1 MTIIYKNFMNYLNKV
16 KIKIYIPFFL
26 GFFLSFCVINYK
38 IFFLDLVLDKN
49 YESWDYIRPAKIF
62 YETNSLSSLFES
74 LRARLP
80 SYPILISYLFNVFG
94 YENFISIL
102 FFQSFLYGLI
112 VHVYIKIKNLFTK
125 KYFWISLIIILLNL
139 NILLSSTIILPDFLL
154 IFFLTNGI
162 YFYLLFFKNKS
173 KYLYLLIGNVFFSLT
188 FLTKPVTIFLPFFLF
203 FSLIIFCIY
212 NYKESL
218 YKKILISLSPLL
230 IIYMVASPLYLYHYQ
245 KSGIASISYHKGGH
259 LLFGVYPCLSQKWG
273 CGSKNIAA
281 KENSIKIHQE
291 ILVKFFKKKY
301 ELNDVDAEYIKDEDM
316 TASDKLKISKLHED
330 AFYKLINEIK
340 TTQIIQSAF
349 FSYMK
354 LMLHTSLISFID
366 FHNINYEE
374 YKIPD
379 NFNKITFIWLIGQI
393 VLIISRFFQIYGAVC
408 YLKSSKKDISSIIF
422 LLLICIAFLIPAL
435 SIGNFRYRL
444 PIEIILSLLTILGV
458 RKFIKNNL

>member
-1 MTIIYKNFMNYLNKV
+1 MNYLNKV
-16 KIKIYIPFFL
+16 KIKRYIPFFL
-26 GFFLSFCVINYK
+26 GFFLSFCLINYK
-38 IFFLDLVLDKN
+38 IFFLDLILDKN

-80 SYPILISYLFNVFG
+80 TYPILISYLFNFFG

-112 VHVYIKIKNLFTK
+112 VHVSIKIKNLFTK
-125 KYFWISLIIILLNL
+125 KYFLICLIIILLNL
-139 NILLSSTIILPDFLL
+139 NLVLSSTIILPDILL
-154 IFFLTNGI
+154 LFFLTNGI
-162 YFYLLFFKNKS
+162 YFYLLFFKKKNKIF
-173 KYLYLLIGNVFFSLT
+173 YLLIGNIFFGFS
-188 FLTKPVTIFLPFFLF
+188 FLTKPVGILLPYFLC
-203 FSLIIFCIY
+203 FSLIIFFIF
-212 NYKESL
+212 NKKFNI
-218 YKKILISLSPLL
+218 YKKILLSISPLL
-230 IIYMVASPLYLYHYQ
+230 IIYMVATPLYLYHYQ

-259 LLFGVYPCLSQKWG
+259 LLFGIYPCLMQKWG
-273 CGSKNIAA
+273 CGTANNVAS
-281 KENSIKIHQE
+281 ENAIKINQE

-301 ELNDVDAEYIKDEDM
+301 GLNEVDLEYIKDKDDDI
-316 TASDKLKISKLHED
+316 TAGDKLKISKLQED

-379 NFNKITFIWLIGQI
+379 NFNKITFIWLVGQI
-393 VLIISRFFQIYGAVC
+393 ALIVSRFFQIYG
-408 YLKSSKKDISSIIF
+408 IF
-422 LLLICIAFLIPAL
+422 
-435 SIGNFRYRL
+435 Y
-444 PIEIILSLLTILGV
+444 
-458 RKFIKNNL
+458 

>member
-38 IFFLDLVLDKN
+38 IFFLDLALDKN

-80 SYPILISYLFNVFG
+80 TYPILISYLFNIFG

-173 KYLYLLIGNVFFSLT
+173 K
-188 FLTKPVTIFLPFFLF
+188 LF
-203 FSLIIFCIY
+203 
-212 NYKESL
+212 
-218 YKKILISLSPLL
+218 
-230 IIYMVASPLYLYHYQ
+230 
-245 KSGIASISYHKGGH
+245 
-259 LLFGVYPCLSQKWG
+259 
-273 CGSKNIAA
+273 
-281 KENSIKIHQE
+281 
-291 ILVKFFKKKY
+291 
-301 ELNDVDAEYIKDEDM
+301 
-316 TASDKLKISKLHED
+316 
-330 AFYKLINEIK
+330 
-340 TTQIIQSAF
+340 
-349 FSYMK
+349 
-354 LMLHTSLISFID
+354 
-366 FHNINYEE
+366 
-374 YKIPD
+374 
-379 NFNKITFIWLIGQI
+379 
-393 VLIISRFFQIYGAVC
+393 
-408 YLKSSKKDISSIIF
+408 
-422 LLLICIAFLIPAL
+422 
-435 SIGNFRYRL
+435 
-444 PIEIILSLLTILGV
+444 
-458 RKFIKNNL
+458 